1 MVSINMV
8 KILMSTIMAT
18 LGLLEIKLF
27 WNKSYDVIT
36 SVHDLTN
43 NILSLIQIILQRWSR
58 NQNLVTLEFP

>member
-1 MVSINMV
+1 MV

-43 NILSLIQIILQRWSR
+43 NSLSLIQIILQRWSR

>member
-1 MVSINMV
+1 MV

>member
-1 MVSINMV
+1 MV

-43 NILSLIQIILQRWSR
+43 NILSLIQIILQRWFR

>member
-1 MVSINMV
+1 MV
-8 KILMSTIMAT
+8 KILMSTIMAM